1 MIRLLLDLAITH
13 VAGRGRQTIVSVL
26 GVALG
31 VGFSI
36 AMAALMQGSQQDLID
51 TLVKEYPHVT
61 VSVDTRHPRPQPG
74 DEVFDAAAY
83 SGLRPREDRR
93 GILNPGA
100 VEAALRSFV
109 PGRVSGTFGLQGT
122 ASYGGSDAGV
132 TIVGIDPDSY
142 DAVSPLGENMVA
154 GHLDDLKATASRVV
168 IGDGV
173 AEKLGVAA
181 GSTITITSSQGVSR
195 SFKVVGVFNAGVSA
209 EDDVLVYMLL
219 KNAQTLAGQ
228 AGAINDIR
236 LSLDDPDRADS
247 IAEQIERTLDLDAQ
261 SWQEANQSLLEA
273 IFVRNVIMYTVV
285 GAILLVAGFGI
296 FNIVSTITHEKARD
310 IAILKSLGFRAA
322 DMRRLFLMEG
332 VAMGLAGSVLGWGLG
347 YGLTRLLGAI
357 RFEVKAEVEMTHLP
371 VMVDWRHY
379 AIAAVFALISA
390 GIAGYLPARKAASL
404 NPVDIIRGA
413 T

>member
-1 MIRLLLDLAITH
+1 MIRLLFDLAITH
-13 VAGRGRQTIVSVL
+13 VAGRGRQTVVSVL

-36 AMAALMQGSQQDLID
+36 AMAALMQGSQEDLIE
-51 TLVKEYPHVT
+51 TLVKEYPHVS
-61 VSVDTRHPRPQPG
+61 VSVDTRHPRPQPA
-74 DEVFDAAAY
+74 DEVFDATLY
-83 SGLRPREDRR
+83 NGLRPREDRR

-100 VEAALRSFV
+100 VEAALRGMV

-122 ASYGGSDAGV
+122 ASYGGSDAG
-132 TIVGIDPDSY
+132 ISINGIEPDGY
-142 DAVSPLGENMVA
+142 DAVSSLGENMVA
-154 GHLDDLKATASRVV
+154 GRLDDLKATASRIV
-168 IGDGV
+168 IGDGI
-173 AEKLGVAA
+173 AEKLGVAV
-181 GSTITITSSQGVSR
+181 GSTVTIASSNGVSR
-195 SFKVVGVFNAGVSA
+195 DFKVVGVFNAGVSA

-228 AGAINDIR
+228 SGAINDIR
-236 LSLDDPDRADS
+236 ISLDDPYAADGVADR
-247 IAEQIERTLDLDAQ
+247 IERAMDLDAT

-332 VAMGLAGSVLGWGLG
+332 VTMGLAGSVFGWGLG
-347 YGLTRLLGAI
+347 YGLTRLLGSI

-371 VMVDWRHY
+371 VTVDWRHY
-379 AIAAVFALISA
+379 ALAAVFALISA